1 MPRRARRSGVRFI
14 EDERGPGLTFFK
26 RRYGLFKAASDLSA
40 LTGARVTM
48 VLESE
53 NEMFSSFGTPEAN
66 SIVDAFLFG
75 YVPIEFDTSEQ
86 QKAEIINLQ
95 NELFQLEK
103 DKAMEDK
110 MKNENMMRVKEIQ
123 ETSRMA
129 KYVYGKVEDLDATEL
144 SEMYHELSRI
154 KQEINGRLPWWCS
167 MPTHVVTLPKYYPK
181 PPSQTSFQQHPWL

>member
-14 EDERGPGLTFFK
+14 EDERDRSLTFFK
-26 RRYGLFKAASDLSA
+26 RRSGLFKAASDLSA
-40 LTGARVTM
+40 LTGARVAM

-53 NEMFSSFGTPEAN
+53 NEIFSSFGTPKADT
-66 SIVDAFLFG
+66 IIDAFLSG
-75 YVPIEFDTSEQ
+75 DVPTEFDTSEQ

-110 MKNENMMRVKEIQ
+110 MKNEHMMWVKEIK

-129 KYVYGKVEDLDATEL
+129 KYVYGNLENFDATEL

-154 KQEINGRLPWWCS
+154 KQEINGRFPWWRS
-167 MPTHVVTLPKYYPK
+167 MPSHVVTLPKYYP
-181 PPSQTSFQQHPWL
+181 